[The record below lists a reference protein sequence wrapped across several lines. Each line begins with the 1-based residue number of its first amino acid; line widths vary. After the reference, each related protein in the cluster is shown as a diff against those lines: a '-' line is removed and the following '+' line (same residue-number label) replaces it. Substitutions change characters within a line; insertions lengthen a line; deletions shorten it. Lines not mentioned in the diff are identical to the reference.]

1 MKSFL
6 VVALLFAACGVLA
19 QEEAFGV
26 ELVKSVD
33 ATSSIEASSIE
44 SDTNKLTKSAVSEP
58 TKKELEVIKKAAQA
72 LGPAYLA
79 INQALGPRTQAY
91 VNNYL
96 QALGYAPFIGFM
108 RNLYASS
115 GRQQFISFIRQYSAL
130 YGGASGYQL
139 ATYVRNF
146 GSPAAAAQEFAA
158 FYKSIGVPLLVFLQ
172 QFTVTTGGRASAR
185 PAQMTYA
192 IFKANGEADSIDAL
206 EAMLSALG
214 NKPKVLGALIGRL
227 YNNLNAA
234 SLTELIANQLAG
246 VVSVVEAAAD
256 ASAIPAFDFTSL
268 DADSFDVTAAATIIV
283 AAIKANNYF

>member
-1 MKSFL
+1 MKAFL
-6 VVALLFAACGVLA
+6 VVALLFAACSLVFAADVQFQAGVDTTEVVETSKTSTEVKPGELRSALA
-19 QEEAFGV
+19 EPNAKQ
-26 ELVKSVD
+26 KKM
-33 ATSSIEASSIE
+33 IE
-44 SDTNKLTKSAVSEP
+44 
-58 TKKELEVIKKAAQA
+58 KAAQV
-72 LGPAYLA
+72 LGPAYIA

-96 QALGYAPFIGFM
+96 QALGYTPFIGFM

-158 FYKSIGVPLLVFLQ
+158 FYKALGVPLLVFLQ
-172 QFTVTTGGRASAR
+172 QFTITTGGRASAR
-185 PAQMTYA
+185 PAQMA
-192 IFKANGEADSIDAL
+192 FAVFKANGASDTIDAL
-206 EAMLSALG
+206 EAMLSAVG

-227 YNNLNAA
+227 YNSLNSA

-246 VVSVVEAAAD
+246 VVAVIEAAAAGD
-256 ASAIPAFDFTSL
+256 VIPAFDFSSL
-268 DADSFDVTAAATIIV
+268 DSSSFDVTAAATIII